1 MYMDDLTNYAHVAT
15 LDALR
20 AMIFRKDR
28 RGRTLASVDIRTTFL
43 QSDPYGP
50 HERARY
56 IKMKDPL
63 NGEWLYYR
71 LITPMYGQRPAP
83 RKWGDTLAH

>member
-1 MYMDDLTNYAHVAT
+1 MDDWTNYANVAT

-20 AMIFRKDR
+20 AMIFRKGK
-28 RGRTLASVDIRTTFL
+28 RGRTLAPVNIRTAFL

-56 IKMKDPL
+56 IKVKDPF

-71 LITPMYGQRPAP
+71 LITVHQCMDSDQHHSDG
-83 RKWGDTLAH
+83 KTL